1 MSAIVLAGTVPPDVV
16 ARLRAL
22 MEKGPLISGK
32 TTAVGRAQAIK
43 DNLILAPDSQASANA
58 VELLV
63 GALKGHQGFQAAAW
77 PDAMLRPMFCRY
89 GVGGKYGDHVDAAI
103 MGDATAQVRC
113 DVAMTVSLSDAAE
126 YEGGALVIDAAG
138 VPTRWRG
145 KAGDEIVYPAHTLH
159 RVEEVTRG
167 ARDVAISWIQSM
179 VRDGGRRRILYDL
192 KTALDAFDAWP
203 TPPAEAEALRRSYF
217 NLVRMWA

>member
-1 MSAIVLAGTVPPDVV
+1 M
-16 ARLRAL
+16 
-22 MEKGPLISGK
+22 
-32 TTAVGRAQAIK
+32 
-43 DNLILAPDSQASANA
+43 
-58 VELLV
+58 
-63 GALKGHQGFQAAAW
+63 
-77 PDAMLRPMFCRY
+77 
-89 GVGGKYGDHVDAAI
+89 
-103 MGDATAQVRC
+103 
-113 DVAMTVSLSDAAE
+113 
-126 YEGGALVIDAAG
+126 
-138 VPTRWRG
+138 
-145 KAGDEIVYPAHTLH
+145 IVYPAHTLH

>member
-63 GALKGHQGFQAAAW
+63 GAHQGFQAAAW

-145 KAGDEIVYPAHTLH
+145 KAGDVIVYPAHTLH

>member
-1 MSAIVLAGTVPPDVV
+1 MSAIVLASAVPPDVV

-22 MEKGPLISGK
+22 MEKGPLVSGK
-32 TTAVGRAQAIK
+32 TTAVGRAQLIK
-43 DNLILAPDSQASANA
+43 DNLILAPDSKASADA

-77 PDAMLRPMFCRY
+77 PDAMLRPLFCRY
-89 GVGGKYGDHVDAAI
+89 GVGGKYGDHVDAAM

-113 DVAMTVSLSDAAE
+113 DVAMTVCLSDAAE

-138 VPTRWRG
+138 VPTAWRG
-145 KAGDEIVYPAHTLH
+145 KAGDVIVYPAHTLH

-192 KTALDAFDAWP
+192 KTTLDALDAWP